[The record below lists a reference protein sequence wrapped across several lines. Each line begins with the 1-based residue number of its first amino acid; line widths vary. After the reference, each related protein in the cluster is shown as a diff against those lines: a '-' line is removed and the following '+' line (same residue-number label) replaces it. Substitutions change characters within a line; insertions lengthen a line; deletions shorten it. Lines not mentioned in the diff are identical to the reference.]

1 MRLYDI
7 VVNRIREIQELSKDK
22 EPVTNLSASATLAAE
37 ITLISTVL
45 IAAIMLRKINDILM
59 IVVVL
64 GLFIALIAA
73 MPIMPRLR
81 KEQSDSFNSMI
92 FYVLLAL
99 TIIITLFYWGVR
111 NV

>member
-7 VVNRIREIQELSKDK
+7 VVNRIREIQELSTDK

-64 GLFIALIAA
+64 ALFIALIAA
-73 MPIMPRLR
+73 MPIMPRLKKNR
-81 KEQSDSFNSMI
+81 VI
-92 FYVLLAL
+92 LLIA
-99 TIIITLFYWGVR
+99 
-111 NV
+111 